1 MHPAHPLP
9 FTHSTLFSGEDS
21 SFLILIIFKSFMI
34 RFFHFDFVIRLFGFD
49 FVICFSFWW
58 QKDQSGQKNQIIW
71 IKRVGLIVGSNMFWQ
86 TIWTHHVSL
95 SIIYVSFMYFNW
107 YWIWEHQ
114 YGFCF
119 CFFFLLFHPRPDQIK
134 NWMRVKFKL
143 VYFEKE
149 KINTKGL
156 NIKMW
161 KYKYQMW
168 EIEVIFTWIM

>member
-1 MHPAHPLP
+1 MRFSNTFLYSYFVGGIQVDFLHISLDLFYSCLFQEHQNMHPAHPLP

-71 IKRVGLIVGSNMFWQ
+71 IKRVGLTVGSNMFWQ

-95 SIIYVSFMYFNW
+95 SIIYVSFMYFN
-107 YWIWEHQ
+107 
-114 YGFCF
+114 
-119 CFFFLLFHPRPDQIK
+119 
-134 NWMRVKFKL
+134 
-143 VYFEKE
+143 
-149 KINTKGL
+149 
-156 NIKMW
+156 
-161 KYKYQMW
+161 
-168 EIEVIFTWIM
+168 